1 MQGMLW
7 GGGGYR
13 RYHGIQIGTSVD
25 NCLITARAISVPLG
39 SALSALFAHNDG
51 ETMQSTLAKSGGPGV
66 QVSVMVAAELQDS
79 LLVVMHD
86 LHRLEGLLSHA
97 TDNLLVRFGEAND
110 TLTEAVVGDS
120 PELAAVRTALR
131 AAVTELQ
138 FQDMASQL
146 IWHTTKVLQG
156 CAFRLAAEAM
166 GEDEE
171 GEQAAPFTDMAPD
184 RPNPVTQSEMEAGSI
199 DLF

>member
-1 MQGMLW
+1 MA
-7 GGGGYR
+7 
-13 RYHGIQIGTSVD
+13 TK
-25 NCLITARAISVPLG
+25 ITVRDL
-39 SALSALFAHNDG
+39 
-51 ETMQSTLAKSGGPGV
+51 TMAYGK
-66 QVSVMVAAELQDS
+66 
-79 LLVVMHD
+79 LVVMHD

-97 TDNLLVRFGEAND
+97 TDNLLMRFGEAND

-171 GEQAAPFTDMAPD
+171 GEQAAPFVDMAPD